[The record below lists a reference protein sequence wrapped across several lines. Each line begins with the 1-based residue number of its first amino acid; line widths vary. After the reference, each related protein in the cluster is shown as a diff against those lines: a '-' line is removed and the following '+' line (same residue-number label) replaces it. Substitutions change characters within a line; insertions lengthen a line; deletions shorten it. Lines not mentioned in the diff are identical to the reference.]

1 MTRRDKFAKC
11 FFITVMLLVGHNSGS
26 KNYVQYF
33 YTNALNNVIS
43 KKSLMFQ
50 RNELNS
56 YENTEYEELNATQV

>member
-1 MTRRDKFAKC
+1 
-11 FFITVMLLVGHNSGS
+11 MLLVGHNSGS

-56 YENTEYEELNATQV
+56 YENTEYEELNATQVWALLYWNENDTNNE

>member
-1 MTRRDKFAKC
+1 
-11 FFITVMLLVGHNSGS
+11 MLLVGHNSGS

-43 KKSLMFQ
+43 HYMLQ

-56 YENTEYEELNATQV
+56 YENTEYEELNATQISLSAIILK